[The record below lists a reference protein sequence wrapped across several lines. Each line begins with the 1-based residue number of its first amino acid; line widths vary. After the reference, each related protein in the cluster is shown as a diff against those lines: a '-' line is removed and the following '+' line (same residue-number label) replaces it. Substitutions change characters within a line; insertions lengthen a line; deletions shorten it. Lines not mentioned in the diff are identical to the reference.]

1 MQVDGNISR
10 FPRQWEFGVSFQ
22 LMRVYPTVTAGST
35 FNAVQHTVPHRIA
48 LPEESHSNVESG
60 VGCQF
65 KPWFLI
71 VLLRRLR
78 GDSSSLNRS

>member
-35 FNAVQHTVPHRIA
+35 FNAVSTRFLTESLYLRNHTA
-48 LPEESHSNVESG
+48 TWNLESG
-60 VGCQF
+60 VSSSPGSSSCCLGDF
-65 KPWFLI
+65 G
-71 VLLRRLR
+71 
-78 GDSSSLNRS
+78 GDSGSLNRS